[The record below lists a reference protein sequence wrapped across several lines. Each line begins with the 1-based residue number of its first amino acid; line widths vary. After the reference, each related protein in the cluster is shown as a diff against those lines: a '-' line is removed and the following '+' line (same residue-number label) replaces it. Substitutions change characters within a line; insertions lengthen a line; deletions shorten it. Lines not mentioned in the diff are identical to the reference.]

1 VYNATRIERSDDI
14 NPDLT
19 SIGSWPVLFL
29 SDPTSTANFKIRNLQ
44 QIQFASRVTAV
55 LLAFF
60 LPFGVWAVLNLPIGS
75 AGVHEWLP
83 EGRPERERYER
94 FIQEFGNDQVVLM
107 SWDGCRIDDP
117 RLAIF
122 QDRLKSH
129 PSFGKFIA
137 TLESSDQLMAQL
149 TAPPLKLSRER
160 AMARLRGVMIGPDET
175 AAVLARISPQ
185 GVAHQG
191 DTIAMIHSA
200 ADATEGLNR
209 TSLRLAGTVYEA
221 FAVDEAA
228 EASLKRLVVPSSI
241 LGMLAAWF
249 CLRQFRRAVAVLL
262 LAAIGQLLAVA
273 MVYYTGNRFSAV
285 LIVLPTLVFMLTLSG
300 AVHLMN
306 YHADSLRHG
315 NGQYAG
321 AKAMLLGWKPCTL
334 SSITTMLGMGS
345 LLTSQLAPVRQFGL
359 FSAVGLGTATVVLLL
374 GFPAIVDWFCATRR
388 QSSSDDTTTLTP
400 DNTKR
405 NEDEERN
412 SNFTIGYLAWL
423 TRNATLISVVGIS
436 VLLITGVGLIYLK
449 ASTKFSDMFPIE
461 SKTNQDMA
469 WIEQHVGPIA
479 TVEVLLKFPNDSSL
493 TELDRAGWVL
503 KVSNKLLEQE
513 VVGGVFSA
521 TSFLPTWSE
530 SSAMGATVKRAVMRK
545 AIVNAIPSLQ
555 AKGLVAQSDDGETWR
570 ILAKVSAT
578 SDEDY
583 GQLTRAV
590 AAATESIL
598 RETTEETTIYAE
610 YTGLSPV
617 MHETQVAL
625 LTDLGYSF
633 ASAFLLITPVMMFI
647 ARSVRGGLLLMLP
660 NVLPVTIAFGC
671 MGWLGLDL
679 DIAGILTAS
688 IALGIAVDD
697 TLHFFCWYM
706 DELRNGYSSRDAVAR
721 TFHSCAA
728 AMIHT
733 TLISCLSMVPFLF
746 AEFIPTQQF
755 AKLMI
760 VMLSG
765 AVLGDL
771 VLLPAMLL
779 SPLGKVIQASKQR
792 MIEAIEVTV

>member
-1 VYNATRIERSDDI
+1 M
-14 NPDLT
+14 
-19 SIGSWPVLFL
+19 

-44 QIQFASRVTAV
+44 QIQFASRITAV
-55 LLAFF
+55 LLAVFF
-60 LPFGVWAVLNLPIGS
+60 PLGVWAVLNLPIGS

-122 QDRLKSH
+122 QNRLTSH
-129 PSFGKFIA
+129 PSFSKFIV
-137 TLESSDQLMAQL
+137 TLESSDQLMGQL
-149 TAPPLKLSRER
+149 TEPPLKLSRER
-160 AMARLRGVMIGPDET
+160 AMARLRGVMIGSDET

-185 GVAHQG
+185 GVAQQN
-191 DTIAMIHSA
+191 DTIEMIQSA
-200 ADATEGLNR
+200 ADGTEGLNR
-209 TSLRLAGTVYEA
+209 KILRLAGTVYEA

-228 EASLKRLVVPSSI
+228 EGSLKRLVLPSSI
-241 LGMLAAWF
+241 LGMLVAWY
-249 CLRQFRRAVAVLL
+249 CLGQFRRAIVVLL
-262 LAAIGQLLAVA
+262 LAGIGQLLAVA

-306 YHADSLRHG
+306 YHRDSLRRG
-315 NGQYAG
+315 NGEYAG

-345 LLTSQLAPVRQFGL
+345 LLTSQLAPVRQFGI
-359 FSAVGLGTATVVLLL
+359 FSAVGLGIATVVLLL
-374 GFPAIVDWFCATRR
+374 GFPAIADWFCAPRKLLT
-388 QSSSDDTTTLTP
+388 SDDPTTPTP
-400 DNTKR
+400 DHTKHEKD
-405 NEDEERN
+405 EDRN

-423 TRNATLISVVGIS
+423 TRNATLISATS
-436 VLLITGVGLIYLK
+436 VSLLIFTCVGLTYLK
-449 ASTKFSDMFPIE
+449 ASTKFSDMFPLE

-469 WIEQHVGPIA
+469 WMEQHVGPIA

-493 TELDRAGWVL
+493 TELDRAGWVS

-513 VVGGVFSA
+513 EVGGVFSA

-555 AKGLVAQSDDGETWR
+555 AKGLIAQSDDGETWR

-598 RETTEETTIYAE
+598 QETPKETTIIAE

-697 TLHFFCWYM
+697 TLHFVCWYM
-706 DELRNGYSSRDAVAR
+706 DELRDGYSSRDAVAR

-765 AVLGDL
+765 AILGDL

-779 SPLGKVIQASKQR
+779 SPLGKVIQASKPR
-792 MIEAIEVTV
+792 MIEAIEVAV

>member
-1 VYNATRIERSDDI
+1 M
-14 NPDLT
+14 
-19 SIGSWPVLFL
+19 

-55 LLAFF
+55 LLAIFF
-60 LPFGVWAVLNLPIGS
+60 PLGVWAVLNLPIGS

-129 PSFGKFIA
+129 PSFSKFIV

-149 TAPPLKLSRER
+149 TEPPLKLSRER
-160 AMARLRGVMIGPDET
+160 AMARLRGVMIGSDET
-175 AAVLARISPQ
+175 AALLARISPQ
-185 GVAHQG
+185 GVAQQN
-191 DTIAMIHSA
+191 DTIEMIQSA
-200 ADATEGLNR
+200 ADGTEGLNR
-209 TSLRLAGTVYEA
+209 KILRLAGTVYEA

-228 EASLKRLVVPSSI
+228 EGSLKRLVLPSSI
-241 LGMLAAWF
+241 LGLLVAWY
-249 CLRQFRRAVAVLL
+249 CLGQFRRAIVVLL
-262 LAAIGQLLAVA
+262 LAGIGQLLAVA

-306 YHADSLRHG
+306 YHRDSLRCG

-345 LLTSQLAPVRQFGL
+345 LLTSQLAPVRQFGI
-359 FSAVGLGTATVVLLL
+359 FSAVGLGIATVVLLL
-374 GFPAIVDWFCATRR
+374 GFPAIADWFCA
-388 QSSSDDTTTLTP
+388 P
-400 DNTKR
+400 DHAKHE
-405 NEDEERN
+405 EDEERN

-423 TRNATLISVVGIS
+423 TRNATLISATSIG
-436 VLLITGVGLIYLK
+436 LLILTCVGLTYLK
-449 ASTKFSDMFPIE
+449 ASTKFSDMFPME

-469 WIEQHVGPIA
+469 WMEQHIGPIA

-493 TELDRAGWVL
+493 TELDRAGWVS

-513 VVGGVFSA
+513 EVGGVFSA

-530 SSAMGATVKRAVMRK
+530 SSAMGATVKRAVLRK

-555 AKGLVAQSDDGETWR
+555 AKGLIAQSDDGETWR
-570 ILAKVSAT
+570 IMAKVSAT

-598 RETTEETTIYAE
+598 QETPQETTIIAE

-697 TLHFFCWYM
+697 TLHFVCWYM
-706 DELRNGYSSRDAVAR
+706 DELRDGYSSREAVAR

-765 AVLGDL
+765 AILGDL

-779 SPLGKVIQASKQR
+779 SPLGKVIQASKPR
-792 MIEAIEVTV
+792 MIEAVEVNV